1 MTLLLSWY
9 GYNGVATDKSS
20 ARFDYVLPLLWYS
33 AAVLFRDIRS
43 LVNGTFV
50 IFAALGYSI

>member
-1 MTLLLSWY
+1 MVRN
-9 GYNGVATDKSS
+9 NGVATDKSS